1 MSDDP
6 GSVLCFLFVCLFLR
20 GRRAD
25 LRSVSELQITQYVT
39 SWEAYKEQNN
49 EGRGDGLEERHTV
62 RQASRRTDR
71 LTEHSYGEEQSAKWS
86 FSTYSHGL
94 VVDAVSVISHLNAQR
109 IKGVVWQERVS
120 EGWGCEASV
129 ESFWGK

>member
-1 MSDDP
+1 MSH
-6 GSVLCFLFVCLFLR
+6 R
-20 GRRAD
+20 GKPTKSKTTRVGETD
-25 LRSVSELQITQYVT
+25 WKNDTQ
-39 SWEAYKEQNN
+39 S
-49 EGRGDGLEERHTV
+49 G
-62 RQASRRTDR
+62 RQADGRTDRWTDR

-94 VVDAVSVISHLNAQR
+94 VVDAVSVISHLNARR

>member
-1 MSDDP
+1 MSH
-6 GSVLCFLFVCLFLR
+6 R
-20 GRRAD
+20 GKPTKSKTTRVGETD
-25 LRSVSELQITQYVT
+25 WKNDTQ
-39 SWEAYKEQNN
+39 S
-49 EGRGDGLEERHTV
+49 G
-62 RQASRRTDR
+62 RQADGRTDRWTDR

-94 VVDAVSVISHLNAQR
+94 VVDAVSVISHLNARR

-120 EGWGCEASV
+120 EGCEASV